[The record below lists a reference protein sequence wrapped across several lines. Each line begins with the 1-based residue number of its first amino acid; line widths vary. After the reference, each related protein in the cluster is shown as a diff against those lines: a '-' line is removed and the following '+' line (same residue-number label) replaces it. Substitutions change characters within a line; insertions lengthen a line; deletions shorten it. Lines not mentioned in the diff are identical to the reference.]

1 MKKELC
7 SAVMTSIEAL
17 LQVPGT
23 QLQHIESTLRQLL
36 SDLKAANI
44 TPPAELDGL
53 IEDAAVAH
61 AETMA
66 YNDWAQPEED
76 VNFSYF
82 EKPITEIC
90 DHELISW
97 YIMFLNGADYNDPQS
112 KVEYDMFHAE
122 CKNRGK
128 EFNQSVDYLDSVL

>member
-36 SDLKAANI
+36 TDLENAGI
-44 TPPAELDGL
+44 TPPAELDDL
-53 IEDAAVAH
+53 IEEAAIAR
-61 AETMA
+61 
-66 YNDWAQPEED
+66 YYEED
-76 VNFSYF
+76 VHFSYF
-82 EKPITEIC
+82 DKPITEIS
-90 DHELISW
+90 DPELIRW
-97 YIMFLNGADYNDPQS
+97 YIMFLNVVDYNNPKS
-112 KVEYDMFHAE
+112 KVEYDIFHAE

-128 EFNQSVDYLDSVL
+128 EFNESVDYLDSVL

>member
-36 SDLKAANI
+36 ADLKAANI
-44 TPPAELDGL
+44 TPPAELDDL
-53 IEDAAVAH
+53 IEEAAVAH
-61 AETMA
+61 AETIA

-128 EFNQSVDYLDSVL
+128 EFNQSVDYLDSVF

>member
-36 SDLKAANI
+36 TDLENAGI
-44 TPPAELDGL
+44 TPPAELDDL
-53 IEDAAVAH
+53 IEEAAIAH
-61 AETMA
+61 
-66 YNDWAQPEED
+66 YYEED
-76 VNFSYF
+76 GNFSYF
-82 EKPITEIC
+82 EEPITEVS
-90 DHELISW
+90 DQELINW
-97 YIMFLNGADYNDPQS
+97 YIMFLNSVDYNDPKS
-112 KVEYDMFHAE
+112 KVEHDIFHAE

-128 EFNQSVDYLDSVL
+128 EFNESVDYLDSVL

>member
-36 SDLKAANI
+36 TDLENAGI
-44 TPPAELDGL
+44 TPPAELDDL
-53 IEDAAVAH
+53 IEEAAIARC
-61 AETMA
+61 
-66 YNDWAQPEED
+66 EED

-82 EKPITEIC
+82 EEPITEVS
-90 DHELISW
+90 DQELINW
-97 YIMFLNGADYNDPQS
+97 YIMFLNGIDYNDPRFEM
-112 KVEYDMFHAE
+112 EYNIFHAE

-128 EFNQSVDYLDSVL
+128 EFNELDSVI